1 MDGPHPLRA
10 IGEPEP
16 PGTLAQW
23 PTDGVPDMYALR
35 HEVLERVGGLDD
47 RAFPMCGEEY
57 DLAKRVEALGLERI
71 VVRDATVRHYGNV
84 SENPGEQL
92 VRSTMLHGRE
102 RASAM
107 ARCGG
112 VRVHRRHARGLARYT
127 ALLLFVPLWTIASA
141 AACLRV
147 KAPLGARMETVKAI
161 TSGMAQGYREAAL
174 A

>member
-1 MDGPHPLRA
+1 
-10 IGEPEP
+10 
-16 PGTLAQW
+16 
-23 PTDGVPDMYALR
+23 
-35 HEVLERVGGLDD
+35 
-47 RAFPMCGEEY
+47 MCGEEY
-57 DLAKRVEALGLERI
+57 DLAKRVGALGLERI

-107 ARCGG
+107 ARAR
-112 VRVHRRHARGLARYT
+112 VRVHRRHARGLPRYT
-127 ALLLFVPLWTIASA
+127 TLLLFIPLWTIASA

-147 KAPLGARMETVKAI
+147 EAPLGARMDTIKAI